1 MENDNKNT
9 KLKQKVRNYNKRQ
22 TLSKKQK
29 RKLARFAQKMRREA
43 RRQHEL
49 FEAQTDEWIERKRI
63 EEEVKKQSNESG
75 YL

>member
-29 RKLARFAQKMRREA
+29 RKLARFAQKMRREV